1 MKKKLSGLVGSL
13 VILGAVILPLAA
25 VAMNVGGTELVK
37 KGTGTRKMGPLSM
50 YTNSLY
56 VPAAL
61 KAADGN
67 AVLNAD
73 QSMSAVLTITSAMID
88 SGKFTKAV
96 RDGFKVSAAAGY
108 RTDKSEFYLGL
119 FKGLEVKKGCVFQ
132 HDYDASKKAMK
143 VTFTSPD
150 GAKRVLG
157 TVPSLQF
164 KEALFAMWIGPKPL
178 TAGLKNGMLGK

>member
-1 MKKKLSGLVGSL
+1 MKKKLSGFIGSL

-37 KGTGTRKMGPLSM
+37 KGMGTRKMVGMSM
-50 YTNSLY
+50 YTNTLY

-67 AVLNAD
+67 AIVTAD
-73 QSMSAVLTITSAMID
+73 QSMSAVLKITSPLVSTD
-88 SGKFTKAV
+88 KFNKAV
-96 RDGFKVSAAAGY
+96 RDGFKLSAASGF

-132 HDYDASKKAMK
+132 HDYDASKKSMT
-143 VTFTSPD
+143 VTFTSPE

-157 TVPSLQF
+157 VVPSAQF
-164 KEALFAMWIGPKPL
+164 KSALFAMWIGPKPL
-178 TAGLKNGMLGK
+178 SDGLKDGMLGK